1 MTPTEAGIYGFIVL
15 VALMFLKIPV
25 GFVMALVGLLGFAF
39 LVSWDAA
46 LNLMAQDFSA
56 IFGSYNLTVIPLF
69 VLMGQLAHH
78 SGMSGRLFHAAYR
91 FLGTLP
97 GGLAVATIGACAGFS
112 AICGSTSATAA
123 TMAAVALPEMK
134 KYNYDPALATGVVAA
149 GGSLGILIPPST
161 IFIVYGIMTEQSVGK
176 LFLAG
181 VMPGILMTLLFIVT
195 VFIWTW
201 NRPDLAMPGAR
212 FTLRE
217 KIASLAGVVETLI
230 LFVAVMGGLFI
241 GFFTP
246 TEAAAIGAFGTL
258 LIAVVGRHLS
268 WKGFTQSLVETTRV
282 SCMILVI
289 VAGATVFGHFLA
301 VTRIPFDVGNWV
313 MGLQM
318 PPWAVM
324 GLIILVYLLL
334 GCLMDSLAMI
344 MLTIPIFFPVITALG
359 YDPIWFGVIIVL
371 VTGMGVITP
380 PVGHQRLRRRRRG
393 PRRAASRHLPGSAQ
407 ASGRTSGHGDPAHPL
422 PADRP
427 VAACDDAVG
436 PDDQNLHFSKDRLK

>member
-1 MTPTEAGIYGFIVL
+1 MTPTEAGIYGFAIL

-25 GFVMALVGLLGFAF
+25 GFVMALVGLMGFAF

-46 LNLMAQDFSA
+46 LNLMAQDVSA
-56 IFGSYNLTVIPLF
+56 VFGSYNLTVIPLF
-69 VLMGQLAHH
+69 VLMGQMAHH

-91 FLGTLP
+91 FFGNLP

-181 VMPGILMTLLFIVT
+181 VMPGILMTILFIAT
-195 VFIWTW
+195 VLLWTW
-201 NRPDLAMPGAR
+201 KRPDLAMPGAR

-217 KIASLAGVVETLI
+217 KIASLAGVVETLL

-246 TEAAAIGAFGTL
+246 TEAASIGAFGTL

-268 WKGFTQSLVETTRV
+268 WKGFVQSLVETTRIT
-282 SCMILVI
+282 CMILVI

-301 VTRIPFDVGNWV
+301 VTRIPFDVGTWV

-318 PPWAVM
+318 SPWAVM

-380 PVGHQRLRRRRRG
+380 PVGINVYVVAGVARDVPLHVIFRGALRLL
-393 PRRAASRHLPGSAQ
+393 AAQVVTAALLILFPQIALWLPQ
-407 ASGRTSGHGDPAHPL
+407 LMH
-422 PADRP
+422 
-427 VAACDDAVG
+427 
-436 PDDQNLHFSKDRLK
+436 

>member
-1 MTPTEAGIYGFIVL
+1 MTPTEAGLYGFAIL

-25 GFVMALVGLLGFAF
+25 GFVMALVGLMGFAF
-39 LVSWDAA
+39 LVSWEAA
-46 LNLMAQDFSA
+46 LNLMAQDVSA

-69 VLMGQLAHH
+69 VLMGQMAHH

-91 FLGTLP
+91 FFGNLP

-181 VMPGILMTLLFIVT
+181 VMPGILMTILFIVT
-195 VFIWTW
+195 VLLWTW
-201 NRPDLAMPGAR
+201 KRPDLAMPGAR

-246 TEAAAIGAFGTL
+246 TEAASIGAFGTL

-268 WKGFTQSLVETTRV
+268 WKGFVQSLVETTRIT
-282 SCMILVI
+282 CMILVI

-301 VTRIPFDVGNWV
+301 ITRIPFDVGAWV

-318 PPWAVM
+318 SPWAIM
-324 GLIILVYLLL
+324 GMIILIYLAL

-380 PVGHQRLRRRRRG
+380 PVGINVYVVAGVARDVPLHVIFRGALRLLVAQIVTAVLLILF
-393 PRRAASRHLPGSAQ
+393 PQIALWLP
-407 ASGRTSGHGDPAHPL
+407 
-422 PADRP
+422 
-427 VAACDDAVG
+427 
-436 PDDQNLHFSKDRLK
+436 NLMG

>member
-1 MTPTEAGIYGFIVL
+1 MTPTEAGIYGFVAL

-46 LNLMAQDFSA
+46 LHLMAQDFTSV
-56 IFGSYNLTVIPLF
+56 FGSYNLTVIPLF

-91 FLGTLP
+91 FFGSLP

-181 VMPGILMTLLFIVT
+181 VVPGILMTLLFIAT

-201 NRPDLAMPGAR
+201 NRPELAMPGAR

-241 GFFTP
+241 GVFTP

-258 LIAVVGRHLS
+258 VIAVAGRHLS

-282 SCMILVI
+282 TCMILVI

-301 VTRIPFDVGNWV
+301 VTRIPFDVGAWV

-324 GLIILVYLLL
+324 GLIILVYLAL

-344 MLTIPIFFPVITALG
+344 MLTIPIFFPVVTSLG
-359 YDPIWFGVIIVL
+359 FDPIWFGVIIVL

-380 PVGHQRLRRRRRG
+380 PVGINVYVVAGVARDVPLHVIFRG
-393 PRRAASRHLPGSAQ
+393 SVKLLAAQVVTAALLILFPQIALWLPQ
-407 ASGRTSGHGDPAHPL
+407 LMH
-422 PADRP
+422 
-427 VAACDDAVG
+427 
-436 PDDQNLHFSKDRLK
+436 

>member
-91 FLGTLP
+91 FLGNLP

-181 VMPGILMTLLFIVT
+181 VMPGILMTILFIVT

-282 SCMILVI
+282 TCMILVI

-318 PPWAVM
+318 PPWAIM
-324 GLIILVYLLL
+324 GLIILIYLAL

-359 YDPIWFGVIIVL
+359 FDPIWFGVIIVL

-380 PVGHQRLRRRRRG
+380 PVGINVYVVAGVARDVPLHVIFRGALRLL
-393 PRRAASRHLPGSAQ
+393 AAQVVTAVLLILFPQIALWLPTLM
-407 ASGRTSGHGDPAHPL
+407 R
-422 PADRP
+422 
-427 VAACDDAVG
+427 
-436 PDDQNLHFSKDRLK
+436 

>member
-1 MTPTEAGIYGFIVL
+1 MTPTEAGIYGFVVL

-46 LNLMAQDFSA
+46 LNLMAQDFSS

-344 MLTIPIFFPVITALG
+344 MLTIPIFFPVALKLG
-359 YDPIWFGVIIVL
+359 YDPIWFGVMITIITTLGAV
-371 VTGMGVITP
+371 TP
-380 PVGHQRLRRRRRG
+380 PVGASTYVVAGMAQEIGLGGVFRG
-393 PRRAASRHLPGSAQ
+393 VLYFLPAYVLCIILLMAVPEIITFLPGLI
-407 ASGRTSGHGDPAHPL
+407 R
-422 PADRP
+422 
-427 VAACDDAVG
+427 
-436 PDDQNLHFSKDRLK
+436 